1 MGTKQAKNKPR
12 TEDGTP
18 WLTRVKR
25 AQGSPVY
32 WPRKETL
39 SFGLML
45 PTDLV
50 PSCAAWGCSSKVLLF
65 SDDSPGESDLNS
77 EPVWKGSLRRGR

>member
-1 MGTKQAKNKPR
+1 MGTKQTKNKPR
-12 TEDGTP
+12 TEGGAL

-39 SFGLML
+39 SFCLML
-45 PTDLV
+45 PSDLV
-50 PSCAAWGCSSKVLLF
+50 PSCAAWGGSSEVLLF
-65 SDDSPGESDLNS
+65 SDDSPGDRDLNS